1 MTNLPSRL
9 FFGDHTDPGPR
20 PSNQDT
26 VLTIEL
32 PDGRWLAA
40 VADGMGGLAEG
51 ERAGKTALARLYR
64 SLSKGASL
72 TQSVQDANAAVHRQC
87 GGNTATGT
95 TLVAAILDGYRAEIV
110 NVGDSR
116 AYHLDPLGMLQ
127 ITRDHTMGEEAVRS
141 GDFLGSEVPSSLWT
155 AALSR
160 FLGADEE
167 VQAEV
172 FASLS
177 LQEGDWLLL
186 CSDGLHRVVSAGDME
201 KQLRGASDPRQ
212 TANRLVEMAL
222 ERDTEDN
229 VSVVLVYRPQ
239 GTGEKEGTGDIGYGF
254 STSVPPDPDPVWLS
268 DSSEEPQDAANDP
281 QPGDTGMAP
290 GDLPAHRDVSPNEGA
305 INLDPGT
312 IFIRSSRHHPERRS
326 AALTWVMIVGLIGLL
341 LVVFLSLTWALSQ

>member
-1 MTNLPSRL
+1 MTNLPPRL

-40 VADGMGGLAEG
+40 VADGMGGLADG

-95 TLVAAILDGYRAEIV
+95 TLVAAVLDGYRADIV

-116 AYHLDPLGMLQ
+116 AYHLDPLGILQ

-141 GDFLGSEVPSSLWT
+141 GDFLGNEVPSSLWT
-155 AALSR
+155 TALAR

-172 FASLS
+172 FGSVS

-186 CSDGLHRVVSAGDME
+186 CSDGLHRVLSDGDME
-201 KQLRGASDPRQ
+201 EQLRGASDPQQ

-222 ERDTEDN
+222 ERDAEDN

-239 GTGEKEGTGDIGYGF
+239 GTDGKEGTGDTGHGF
-254 STSVPPDPDPVWLS
+254 ATSVPPDKDPAWLS
-268 DSSEEPQDAANDP
+268 DSSEMRQHAEDASH
-281 QPGDTGMAP
+281 PGDIGMAQ
-290 GDLPAHRDVSPNEGA
+290 GHLPAHQDVSSDEGA

-312 IFIRSSRHHPERRS
+312 IFIRSSRHHPEKRS

-341 LVVFLSLTWALSQ
+341 LVVFLFLTWALSQ